1 MTPAPPPSSRSTPTE
16 SLDLLQFEL
25 GWQNHFPA
33 ATRAPGAPGP
43 QRGAPK
49 VCAVYR
55 AIRPILTARLI
66 PFIPTK
72 WKAALRTFQS
82 LMDGLCPAT

>member
-1 MTPAPPPSSRSTPTE
+1 
-16 SLDLLQFEL
+16 
-25 GWQNHFPA
+25 
-33 ATRAPGAPGP
+33 
-43 QRGAPK
+43 